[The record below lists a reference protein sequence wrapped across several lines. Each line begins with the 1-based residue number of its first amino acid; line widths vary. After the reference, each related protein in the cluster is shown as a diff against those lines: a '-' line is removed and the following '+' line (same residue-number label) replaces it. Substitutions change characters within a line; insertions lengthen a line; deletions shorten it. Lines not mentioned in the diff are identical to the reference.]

1 MIDFHTH
8 TLFSDG
14 ELLPSELVQRAR
26 NKGYEAM
33 AITDHV
39 DDSNLDR
46 VVPSIVRVC
55 QVLSSAWEITVI
67 PGVEITHV
75 PPEIIPRLAQAARSL
90 GAKIVVVHGETIVEP
105 VPPGTNAA
113 ALDSA
118 VDILAHP
125 GLITPEHV
133 IKAKEKSIFL
143 EITSRNGHSLTN
155 GHVARLASQI
165 GARLV
170 VNTDTHAPRDL
181 VDDEFARKVLGGAG
195 IPEERFMEI
204 FQNSRSLLS
213 RLKRISQ

>member
-75 PPEIIPRLAQAARSL
+75 PPEIIPRRSS
-90 GAKIVVVHGETIVEP
+90 P
-105 VPPGTNAA
+105 
-113 ALDSA
+113 
-118 VDILAHP
+118 
-125 GLITPEHV
+125 
-133 IKAKEKSIFL
+133 
-143 EITSRNGHSLTN
+143 
-155 GHVARLASQI
+155 
-165 GARLV
+165 
-170 VNTDTHAPRDL
+170 
-181 VDDEFARKVLGGAG
+181 
-195 IPEERFMEI
+195 
-204 FQNSRSLLS
+204 
-213 RLKRISQ
+213 